1 MANNNLFPVYFN
13 YVRLDNVAY
22 VQFTKR
28 FSHSIPTRAVN
39 SKSLANDD
47 GGKMVSADFNQRE
60 IIIDGTIIAPNRPAA
75 ELARDNLM
83 QYLTPK
89 EKPLKIDQ
97 GGFERV
103 YTATM
108 QNITFSEAQGGFIPF
123 SINFICSD
131 PFGYREQSTAIAM
144 GAAITAFY
152 GEKTFNIL
160 GNYKALPT
168 ITLTFASLSGATGKI
183 VTLTNPDTGEEISI
197 TRDWVN
203 TDVLVVNCFTKT
215 LTVNGTEVDYTGKF
229 LSFEPGT
236 SRKLVYEDNFT
247 GRSVTFGFSY
257 TKRYI

>member
-13 YVRLDNVAY
+13 YVRLDNVEY

-28 FSHSIPTRAVN
+28 LSHSIPTRAVN

-108 QNITFSEAQGGFIPF
+108 QNITFS
-123 SINFICSD
+123 
-131 PFGYREQSTAIAM
+131 
-144 GAAITAFY
+144 
-152 GEKTFNIL
+152 
-160 GNYKALPT
+160 
-168 ITLTFASLSGATGKI
+168 SLSGATGKI

-215 LTVNGTEVDYTGKF
+215 LTVNGVEVDYTGKF
-229 LSFEPGT
+229 LGFEPGI